1 MSAEDEVYTD
11 ARKAVEA
18 LRKAAWKG
26 DLRGV
31 KQAMETLDDPMREF
45 VEQWARLADSHL
57 AWHQF
62 QDGEIEG
69 DRDEFRETLQGELN
83 HFDEVLKILL
93 GPSEYELKQLAEG

>member
-1 MSAEDEVYTD
+1 MTAEDEIYSD

-31 KQAMETLDDPMREF
+31 KQAMETLEDPMREV
-45 VEQWARLADSHL
+45 VEQWSAVQDSHL
-57 AWHQF
+57 AWRQF
-62 QDGEIEG
+62 QDGDIEG
-69 DRDEFRETLQGELN
+69 DRDELRETLQGDLN

-93 GPSEYELKQLAEG
+93 GPSEFELKQLAEE